1 MSAMTLAEM
10 LSELYVNEDV
20 GAFERLY
27 LHRAIR
33 RCRGE
38 LVFGRNAL
46 RQQILADLAQFSGWR
61 FQINAS
67 TEGFADVEW
76 LSPNQTSVRR
86 HYWVKLENGC
96 VASDTVITRSSHP
109 QPIRNHHQPLGELDS
124 GNGQKGPVELLG
136 FSATTQGLNRIW
148 NGRSLS
154 TFAELYAGTV
164 TWSGPNLEGGLQE
177 LKGWWL
183 EQFLAFPQSHIIYER
198 ELSFEN
204 NLALL
209 WQWARIDT
217 TGHRDRIAGSTILR
231 LDGGRIV
238 QDVTLTD

>member
-1 MSAMTLAEM
+1 
-10 LSELYVNEDV
+10 
-20 GAFERLY
+20 
-27 LHRAIR
+27 
-33 RCRGE
+33 
-38 LVFGRNAL
+38 VFGRGAI
-46 RQQILADLAQFSGWR
+46 RQQVLADLAQFSGWR

-67 TEGFADVEW
+67 TEEFAAVEW
-76 LSPNQTSVRR
+76 LSPDNVSVRR
-86 HYWVKLENGC
+86 HYWIKLENGR

-109 QPIRNHHQPLGELDS
+109 EPRKLSYQPLGELDF
-124 GNGQKGPVELLG
+124 GNGQKGPVELIG
-136 FSATTQGLNRIW
+136 FSATTQGLSKMW

-164 TWSGPNLEGGLQE
+164 TWSGPNSEGGLQE
-177 LKGWWL
+177 LRGWWL
-183 EQFLAFPQSHIIYER
+183 AQFLAFPQSHIIFER

-217 TGHRDRIAGSTILR
+217 TGHRDRIAGSTCLR
-231 LDGGRIV
+231 LDGGRVI